1 MEGRMTMDTELTQQF
16 KDKFLICADCGEKFL
31 FDAGEQAFFW
41 SKGLSEP
48 RRCKPCRQK
57 RKATLVP
64 DGRLRP

>member
-1 MEGRMTMDTELTQQF
+1 MEGRLNTNSLKVENKSL
-16 KDKFLICADCGEKFL
+16 LCADCGEKFL